1 MHSPNLPMHS
11 PQPPNARELHDCVHV
26 NHRRLVTAFWCMWTM
41 VGWKLCAQHEIVY
54 VCGCGRLEMCDC
66 ACGLTKLGGMLE
78 TARLC
83 IRSLGLSDCALGAG
97 DCLSVHWEAGT
108 CGCALETL

>member
-1 MHSPNLPMHS
+1 MYADVRHNVGGWGLY
-11 PQPPNARELHDCVHV
+11 DCVHV
-26 NHRRLVTAFWCMWTM
+26 NRRRLVTAFWCMWTM

-83 IRSLGLSDCALGAG
+83 IGSWGLSEYALGG
-97 DCLSVHWEAGT
+97 WDLWLCIENFGGW
-108 CGCALETL
+108 